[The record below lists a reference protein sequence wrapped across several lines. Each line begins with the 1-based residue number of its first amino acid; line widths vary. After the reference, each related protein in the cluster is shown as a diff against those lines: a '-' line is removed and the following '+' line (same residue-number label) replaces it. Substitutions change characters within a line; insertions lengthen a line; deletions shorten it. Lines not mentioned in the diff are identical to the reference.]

1 MWWLLSVVQ
10 AESLLFSEE
19 RSTAF
24 EDVVASAD
32 ERWVAFGTGSTGQIH
47 LLDVDSWDVDVID
60 VCGGSF
66 GALTFDSTGY
76 LYAGCEGTGVLK
88 LNPKTLDTEIEIP
101 VDAAGFYFASMYN
114 DSLYVLAEN
123 PNGGNPRLHLVNL
136 QQGVED
142 VTGNF
147 PTTLGYGAP
156 KDMEAIG
163 NFFVVSHGA
172 TSISK
177 IDPVSGGATRDQLGP
192 TTGSCEDILP
202 ASNGTNALISGGT
215 AGVYRYLFAN
225 NQLQFAS
232 MGSGIEQATAL
243 VEHNETLWVADST
256 ADSLKSFTYN
266 AGGASMGSEVL
277 TEVPLNINRNI
288 QEMVSVQGYIVAG
301 TDDGALLVIGTGPW
315 VEVDDEEPVVLED
328 ETEFS
333 FSFTSS
339 QSGTYSV
346 LLHATGND
354 DGIEL
359 QSGTVGADETADV
372 NLTAT
377 DDYLEGE
384 NALRIVVTS
393 DDGTGHDTFTM
404 TIDTP
409 PSTPVLTLREVG
421 YGDEQILLSGTAI
434 SDSDVSYYQVYLSL
448 SPFEPS
454 EYDEGG
460 PEWVVDEQSDLQ
472 IPLKA
477 GEVYDWSID
486 GLENDTTYYIALRAF
501 DDGGKFS
508 SMSTVQSVVPK
519 DTFSASQLTGET
531 GGFCGLTKPA
541 DWMGLVLSLLLL
553 TFRRRHSLP

>member
-1 MWWLLSVVQ
+1 MLWLLSVVH

-24 EDVVASAD
+24 EDVVVSVD

-47 LLDVDSWDVDVID
+47 VLDVDSWTVEVID
-60 VCGGSF
+60 VCTGGF

-76 LYAGCEGTGVLK
+76 LYAGCEGTGVLQIDPYTM
-88 LNPKTLDTEIEIP
+88 NTETEIA

-114 DSLYVLAEN
+114 DNLYVLAEN
-123 PNGGNPRLHLVNL
+123 PNGGNPRIHLVDL
-136 QQGVED
+136 QLLSEQ

-156 KDMEAIG
+156 KDMEAVG

-192 TTGSCEDILP
+192 TTGSCEDILS
-202 ASNGTNALISGGT
+202 AANGTNALISGGT
-215 AGVYRYLFAN
+215 AGVYRYLFSN

-232 MGSGIEQATAL
+232 MGSGIEQASAL
-243 VEHNETLWVADST
+243 VVHNDNLWVADST

-266 AGGASMGSEVL
+266 AGGASMGTDVL
-277 TEVPLNINRNI
+277 DEVPLDMNRNI
-288 QEMVSVQGYIVAG
+288 QEMVSVQGYLVAG
-301 TDDGALLVIGTGPW
+301 TEDGALLVVGNGPW

-333 FSFTSS
+333 FSFTST
-339 QSGTYSV
+339 QSGTYTV
-346 LLHATGND
+346 LLHATGNE
-354 DGIEL
+354 DGIDL
-359 QSGTVGADETADV
+359 QIGSVIAEEVTEVT
-372 NLTAT
+372 LTAT
-377 DDYLEGE
+377 NDYLEGE
-384 NALRIVVTS
+384 NALRVVVTS

-404 TIDTP
+404 KIDTP

-434 SDSDVSYYQVYLSL
+434 SDSDVAYYQVYLSAL
-448 SPFEPS
+448 PFES
-454 EYDEGG
+454 TDYDEDG
-460 PEWVVDEQSDLQ
+460 PVWEVDDEEDLQ
-472 IPLKA
+472 IPLA
-477 GEVYDWSID
+477 TGEEYNWSID
-486 GLENDTTYYIALRAF
+486 GLENDKTYYIALRAF

-508 SMSTVQSVVPK
+508 GLSTVQSVVPR

-531 GGFCGLTKPA
+531 GGFCGLTRPV
-541 DWMGLVLSLLLL
+541 DWMGLALSVLLLA
-553 TFRRRHSLP
+553 FRRRHSI